1 MAYSITILRRAQKE
15 LSSLPK
21 EDYQRVRDAIL
32 KLGET
37 PRPDGTLKMT
47 GRPAWRI
54 RVGDYRV
61 RVPIANDLTNCQ
73 AYSLAG
79 GIAGIS
85 TAWLGSHLENWHER
99 GAYV

>member
-61 RVPIANDLTNCQ
+61 IYEIDDDKAV
-73 AYSLAG
+73 
-79 GIAGIS
+79 IS
-85 TAWLGSHLENWHER
+85 IIHIGHRSDVYR
-99 GAYV
+99 